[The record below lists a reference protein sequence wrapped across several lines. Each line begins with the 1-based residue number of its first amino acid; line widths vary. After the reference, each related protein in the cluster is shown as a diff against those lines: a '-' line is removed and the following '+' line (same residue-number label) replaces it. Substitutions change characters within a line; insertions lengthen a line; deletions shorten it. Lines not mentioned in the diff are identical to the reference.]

1 MSSTNSKSFENITKH
16 RRKFKRHSYMSTIK
30 HKRKQ
35 LSNEFTNLFNDIKSE
50 TPTTLIELSTKEW
63 KRLQH
68 NSILIGDIFVS
79 SDENNGRRYD
89 KIYYK
94 NISFGKYIE
103 SDSVN
108 NISEYNFNLPKKKGG
123 NQSIKKINISNIK
136 NRMILITTEK
146 RDIQRVNNGT
156 IFISTSNTS
165 FEDTANYLK
174 PSGIIILFMMTL
186 SQPQINSSK
195 LWTNNLYDELKKCKP
210 NIIKNNAEDDIE
222 GINKLKD
229 HFGSRGF
236 IASFGNRGAYSM
248 TTDVSSVGQ
257 YTNIKSKSVATT
269 SKIDMAASKFE
280 NDCANELEKAILSL
294 KRIIANISNL
304 ICPILKAGFDLQTEQ
319 GQINFKKVFTS
330 DLGLWQSS
338 ICVNAIT
345 KEFHT
350 EKDVTYTLITV
361 PSQERLLS
369 KHNGRETY
377 FLFEINSDNC
387 LGFEMK
393 SGISFLFSGTMLTHK
408 QFSIDG
414 YMDYKDREKIDPYYN
429 IASYGNEKLFRHM
442 RISFSRSNLDK

>member
-1 MSSTNSKSFENITKH
+1 MSSNNSKSFENITKH
-16 RRKFKRHSYMSTIK
+16 RRTFKRHSHMSTIN
-30 HKRKQ
+30 HKRKK
-35 LSNEFTNLFNDIKSE
+35 LSSEFSNLFNNIKSE
-50 TPTTLIELSTKEW
+50 TPTTLIELSTNEW

-68 NSILIGDIFVS
+68 NSIQIEDIFVS

-94 NISFGKYIE
+94 NISFGKYIQ
-103 SDSVN
+103 SDSAN

-136 NRMILITTEK
+136 NRMILITSKK
-146 RDIQRVNNGT
+146 RDIQSVNSET

-165 FEDTANYLK
+165 FKDTTDYLK
-174 PSGIIILFMMTL
+174 PSGNIVLFMMTL
-186 SQPQINSSK
+186 SQPQMNSSK
-195 LWTNNLYDELKKCKP
+195 LWTNNLYSELKKCKP
-210 NIIKNNAEDDIE
+210 NIIKNNCDDDIE
-222 GINKLKD
+222 GMNKFQD

-257 YTNIKSKSVATT
+257 YTNIKSKSEIST

-280 NDCANELEKAILSL
+280 HDCANELEKATLSL
-294 KRIIANISNL
+294 KKIISNISDL
-304 ICPILKAGFDLQTEQ
+304 ICPVLKAGFDLQTEL

-345 KEFHT
+345 KEFHI
-350 EKDVTYTLITV
+350 ERDVTYTLITV

-369 KHNGRETY
+369 KHHGRETF
-377 FLFEINSDNC
+377 FLFQINSNNC

-393 SGISFLFSGTMLTHK
+393 SGISFVFSGFMLTHK
-408 QFSIDG
+408 QFSMDG
-414 YMDYKDREKIDPYYN
+414 HMDYKHREQMDPFYN

-442 RISFSRSNLDK
+442 RISFSRINSDK